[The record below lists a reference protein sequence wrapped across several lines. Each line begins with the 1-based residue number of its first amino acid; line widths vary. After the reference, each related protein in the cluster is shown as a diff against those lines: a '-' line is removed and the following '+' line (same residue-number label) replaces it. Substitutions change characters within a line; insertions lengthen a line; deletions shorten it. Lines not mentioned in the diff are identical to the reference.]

1 MKLCHKLSF
10 KKMIIQLLN
19 HPESRK
25 AEAWVTSLG
34 YRSQFFEPDNIKE
47 LSHNTHDSVYLVP
60 HQVTGED
67 AWPKIR
73 VRLSQTSR
81 YYIVFGS
88 DMGTLEAVNA
98 MRDGAYDVLDLEDDV
113 TRWKSALHKA
123 GDSQN
128 LWIQIYGGKTLES
141 KDILV
146 GESHAMQNLR
156 QGIERLGPTD
166 ATVLILGES
175 GVGKERVAQALHAS
189 SGREPFVAVNCA
201 AIPKDL
207 IEAELFGAEKGSYTG
222 ALKSRKG
229 LVEQANGGTLF
240 LDEVGELDMVL
251 QPKLL
256 RFLETRRARKIGGNE
271 DFSVDVR
278 VISATNRNLDNESER
293 HNFMTD
299 LYFRLSEITF
309 RIPPLRMHNDDVP
322 QFVQLFLN
330 MASERFGKHFDS
342 IEPELV
348 QAFQVYH
355 WPGNVRE
362 LKSQIDR
369 MVVLHDGPVLRAA
382 WWEQPASA
390 NPATANA
397 QQGMGGAGMESIAG
411 FGQEGQAPQANQFSP
426 QHPGSYSFGM
436 PNTGGA
442 GETSFQ
448 GGQFHPPGQNL
459 QQPYWPTPPALSPK
473 QKMALARDFLAQSD
487 QNLGW
492 VAAQLGI
499 HPTTLYRWRKQ
510 GKV

>member
-1 MKLCHKLSF
+1 
-10 KKMIIQLLN
+10 MIIQLLN
-19 HPESRK
+19 HPESRR
-25 AEAWVTSLG
+25 AETWVNSLG
-34 YRSQFFEPDNIKE
+34 YRCQFFEPDNIKE

-60 HQVTGED
+60 QKATSED
-67 AWPKIR
+67 SWPKIR

-81 YYIVFGS
+81 YYIVFGA
-88 DMGTLEAVNA
+88 DMGTLETVDA

-175 GVGKERVAQALHAS
+175 GVGKERVAQALHSS

-222 ALKSRKG
+222 AVKSRKG

-240 LDEVGELDMVL
+240 LDEVGELDMGL

-256 RFLETRRARKIGGNE
+256 RFLETRRARRIGGSN

-278 VISATNRNLDNESER
+278 IISATNRNLDNETER
-293 HNFMTD
+293 HNFRTD
-299 LYFRLSEITF
+299 LYFRLSEITL

-348 QAFQVYH
+348 QSFQAYH

-382 WWEQPASA
+382 WWEKPAAAVGNHAIAQDGLGGMEAMPGSGYGMPSQLGDLTNPQLPTA
-390 NPATANA
+390 NPY
-397 QQGMGGAGMESIAG
+397 GMQNVGGAGGPPRMP
-411 FGQEGQAPQANQFSP
+411 GQYAP
-426 QHPGSYSFGM
+426 
-436 PNTGGA
+436 
-442 GETSFQ
+442 
-448 GGQFHPPGQNL
+448 GGQNP
-459 QQPYWPTPPALSPK
+459 QQPYWPSPPALSPK
-473 QKMALARDFLAQSD
+473 QKMSLARDLLTQSD

>member
-1 MKLCHKLSF
+1 
-10 KKMIIQLLN
+10 MIIQLLN

-25 AEAWVTSLG
+25 AEAWVTSMG
-34 YRSQFFEPDNIKE
+34 FRCQFFEPDQIKE
-47 LSHNTHDSVYLVP
+47 LSHNTHDSVYLIP
-60 HQVTGED
+60 YQSTSDDRWAH
-67 AWPKIR
+67 IR

-81 YYIVFGS
+81 FYIAFGS
-88 DMGTLEAVNA
+88 MMGTKETVSA
-98 MRDGAYDVLDLEDDV
+98 MRDGAFDVLDLEDDV
-113 TRWKSALHKA
+113 ARWKEALQKA
-123 GDSQN
+123 SDSQH
-128 LWIQIYGGKTLES
+128 LWIQLYGGKTLES

-146 GESHAMQNLR
+146 GESYAMQNLR

-189 SGREPFVAVNCA
+189 SGRETFVAVNCA

-222 ALKSRKG
+222 ALKARKG

-240 LDEVGELDMVL
+240 LDEIGELDMGL

-256 RFLETRRARKIGGNE
+256 RFLETRKARRIGGGE
-271 DFSVDVR
+271 DYPVDVR
-278 VISATNRNLDNESER
+278 VISATNRNLDNETER
-293 HNFMTD
+293 HNFRTD
-299 LYFRLSEITF
+299 LYFRLSEITL

-322 QFVQLFLN
+322 QFVKLFLD
-330 MASERFGKHFDS
+330 MASERFGKHFDG

-348 QAFQVYH
+348 QAFQAYH

-382 WWEQPASA
+382 WWERPLSSSNQGGMHHAGAPMNSGMPAQHLQESYVPGGDAGQRGFQPLHGT
-390 NPATANA
+390 P
-397 QQGMGGAGMESIAG
+397 GG
-411 FGQEGQAPQANQFSP
+411 FAPQ
-426 QHPGSYSFGM
+426 
-436 PNTGGA
+436 TGGGSHMA
-442 GETSFQ
+442 A
-448 GGQFHPPGQNL
+448 PGAYPN
-459 QQPYWPTPPALSPK
+459 QQMTGWPSTPALSPK
-473 QKMALARDFLAQSD
+473 QKMALARDLLVQSD
-487 QNLGW
+487 NNLGW

>member
-1 MKLCHKLSF
+1 
-10 KKMIIQLLN
+10 MIIQLLI
-19 HPESRK
+19 HLDSRK
-25 AEAWVTSLG
+25 AESWVTSLG
-34 YRSQFFEPDNIKE
+34 YRCQFFETDNIKE

-60 HQVTGED
+60 HQATKEPF
-67 AWPKIR
+67 WPKIR

-81 YYIVFGS
+81 NYIVFGHN
-88 DMGTLEAVNA
+88 MGTLEAVNA

-113 TRWKSALHKA
+113 NRWKSAVRKA
-123 GDSQN
+123 GESQQ
-128 LWIQIYGGKTLES
+128 LWIQIYGGKPLES

-175 GVGKERVAQALHAS
+175 GVGKERVAQALHSS

-222 ALKSRKG
+222 ALKTRKG
-229 LVEQANGGTLF
+229 LVQQANGGTLF
-240 LDEVGELDMVL
+240 LDEVGELDMGL

-256 RFLETRRARKIGGNE
+256 RFLETRRGRKIGGSE
-271 DFSVDVR
+271 DFSVDLR
-278 VISATNRNLDNESER
+278 VISATNRNLDNETER
-293 HNFMTD
+293 QNFRTD
-299 LYFRLSEITF
+299 LYFRLSEITL
-309 RIPPLRMHNDDVP
+309 RVPPLRMHNDDVP
-322 QFVQLFLN
+322 QFVRLFLD

-348 QAFQVYH
+348 QEFQDYH

-362 LKSQIDR
+362 LKSHIDR
-369 MVVLHDGPVLRAA
+369 MVILHDGPILRTA
-382 WWEQPASA
+382 WWEKPVSSSSMTT
-390 NPATANA
+390 AT
-397 QQGMGGAGMESIAG
+397 QQSPGGSHPGMESVLSTG
-411 FGQEGQAPQANQFSP
+411 FNEMTPHANPLTRQPAPNA
-426 QHPGSYSFGM
+426 YGM
-436 PNTGGA
+436 PNGGGA
-442 GETSFQ
+442 GESSY
-448 GGQFHPPGQNL
+448 GAGQFQVPGQNQ

-473 QKMALARDFLAQSD
+473 QKMALARDLLVQSD

>member
-1 MKLCHKLSF
+1 
-10 KKMIIQLLN
+10 MIIQLLN
-19 HPESRK
+19 HSESRK
-25 AEAWVTSLG
+25 AEAWVTSMG
-34 YRSQFFEPDNIKE
+34 FRCQFFEPDQIKE
-47 LSHNTHDSVYLVP
+47 LSHNTHDRVYLIP
-60 HQVTGED
+60 YQSTSDDRWAH
-67 AWPKIR
+67 IR

-81 YYIVFGS
+81 FYITFGS
-88 DMGTLEAVNA
+88 DMGTKETVSA

-113 TRWKSALHKA
+113 ARWKEALQKSS
-123 GDSQN
+123 DSQQ
-128 LWIQIYGGKTLES
+128 LWIQLYGGKTLES
-141 KDILV
+141 NDILV
-146 GESHAMQNLR
+146 GESYAMQNLR

-222 ALKSRKG
+222 ALKNRKG

-240 LDEVGELDMVL
+240 LDEIGELDMGL

-256 RFLETRRARKIGGNE
+256 RFLETRKARRIGGAE
-271 DFSVDVR
+271 DYPVDVR
-278 VISATNRNLDNESER
+278 VISATNRNLDNETER
-293 HNFMTD
+293 NNFRTD
-299 LYFRLSEITF
+299 LYFRLSEITL

-322 QFVQLFLN
+322 QFVKLFLD
-330 MASERFGKHFDS
+330 MASERFGKHFDG

-348 QAFQVYH
+348 QAFQAYH

-382 WWEQPASA
+382 WWEKPLSASDRGGLLHA
-390 NPATANA
+390 AGPMNGVMPG
-397 QQGMGGAGMESIAG
+397 QQL
-411 FGQEGQAPQANQFSP
+411 QEGYAPGGDMTQRGFQPVPGNAGGFAPQA
-426 QHPGSYSFGM
+426 G
-436 PNTGGA
+436 GGA
-442 GETSFQ
+442 HMPTAGAYPS
-448 GGQFHPPGQNL
+448 
-459 QQPYWPTPPALSPK
+459 QPMTGWPSTPALSPK
-473 QKMALARDFLAQSD
+473 QKMALARDLLVQSD
-487 QNLGW
+487 NNLGW